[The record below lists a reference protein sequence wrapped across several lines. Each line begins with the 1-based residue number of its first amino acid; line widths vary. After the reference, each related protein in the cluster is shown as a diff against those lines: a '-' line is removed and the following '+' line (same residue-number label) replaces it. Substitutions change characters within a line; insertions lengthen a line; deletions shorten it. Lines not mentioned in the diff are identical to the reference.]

1 MKPTTHKSMT
11 TALIAAGLLA
21 SYALG
26 SILSGGAMADTT
38 PVQPINASGIVMID
52 LPASSAE
59 AIRLDIKQGRF
70 ASQSVGRLI
79 LDAQG
84 IDFKNGSLATLGA
97 EVNQGNFDNVVVDQ
111 LKLNTQAFSF
121 DTVELLNHR
130 RFVLDKPVNAA
141 VYVKITEE
149 SLNQFFANPK
159 TIEKLEK
166 SVAKKM
172 GGIRLIHFSNP
183 SLKLADKNRVRLLMD
198 LTFGNAV
205 AAPIEFD
212 GKLAADG
219 GKVVFSS
226 LQMKSNGVD
235 LPVDLSDIFQKK
247 LNEMVDLSKLGK
259 NNFVINADSANISN
273 RALEVKG
280 SAALTRLE
288 FGN

>member
-1 MKPTTHKSMT
+1 MT